1 MMRTTI
7 RFNSALIFFSF
18 CTLYLI
24 ILFNLFLIQIWNR
37 TFFSSLGTH
46 QYQLTITQLPVRA
59 PIYDRNGTAQPL
71 AVNKE
76 CVSAFIV
83 PNKLG
88 HKEALTQFLQE
99 HFPKAYQQFLTKQ
112 NRSFMYVKRRLSQDE
127 IQLIKDAACEDI
139 HLLSESSRFY
149 PLPCAAPIVGFTDV
163 DNKGLAGIELQC
175 NRDLTGKA
183 STCYLEKDARSGC
196 FYFKKELKHAGTQ
209 SKPTQLTID
218 NNLQFLV
225 DEELAATM
233 KQYNA
238 QEGAAIIMD
247 PVTGEILSLV
257 SRPYDDPNTGS
268 FDIANL
274 KPRGITESYERGS
287 VMKVFAALAALE
299 EQVVTPQEI
308 IDCKNSKT
316 CTIDGRTI
324 NTLKAHGRIPFAD
337 VIAFSNNIGIAQVA
351 KRLNEKLYDHYTRI
365 GFGSKTGISLPG
377 EQGGL
382 INHPSN
388 WSKQSIISLSYGYE
402 ISSTLLQLACAF
414 SMIANEGHP
423 IIPKIIIDG
432 KPQEIRKKLYQPKT
446 ITTIKDILRKTTKY
460 GTGWRF
466 QLKGYDIMS
475 KTGTAN
481 LLENG
486 TYNQNKNIFT
496 CASIIEKGPYKRVI
510 VSYIKE
516 TQTPNAHADTVA
528 VPLQKRI
535 AEKMIIHERVI

>member
-1 MMRTTI
+1 MIRNTI

-18 CTLYLI
+18 CTLYMI

-46 QYQLTITQLPVRA
+46 QYQLTITQLPLRA

-76 CVSAFIV
+76 CVSAFII
-83 PNKLG
+83 PNKLA
-88 HKEALTQFLQE
+88 HKEQLSQFLQE
-99 HFPKAYQQFLTKQ
+99 HFPKAHKQLQEKQ
-112 NRSFMYVKRRLSQDE
+112 NKAFMYVKRRLSPQE
-127 IQLIKDAACEDI
+127 IQLIKEEECEDI
-139 HLLSESSRFY
+139 HLLSEASRFY
-149 PLPCAAPIVGFTDV
+149 PLLCAAPVIGFTDI
-163 DNKGLAGIELQC
+163 DNKGLAGIELHC
-175 NRDLTGKA
+175 NQDLTGKA
-183 STCYLEKDARSGC
+183 STCCLEKDARSGC
-196 FYFKKELKHAGTQ
+196 FYFKKELKHAGTE

-218 NNLQFLV
+218 SNLQFLV
-225 DEELAATM
+225 DEELASTM

-238 QEGAAIIMD
+238 KEGAALIMD
-247 PVTGEILSLV
+247 PATGEILSIV
-257 SRPYDDPNTGS
+257 SRPYDDPNSGS
-268 FDIANL
+268 FDISNL

-316 CTIDGRTI
+316 CIIDGRTI
-324 NTLKAHGRIPFAD
+324 NTLKAHGQIPFAD

-365 GFGSKTGISLPG
+365 GFGTKTGIALPG
-377 EQGGL
+377 EQAGL

-402 ISSTLLQLACAF
+402 ISSTLLQLGCAF
-414 SMIANEGHP
+414 SMIANDGHP
-423 IIPKIIIDG
+423 ITPKIVLDG
-432 KPQEIRKKLYQPKT
+432 IPQEIRDPLYRPET
-446 ITTIKDILRKTTKY
+446 ISTIKDILRKTTKY

-466 QLKGYDIMS
+466 QLRGYDIMS

-486 TYNQNKNIFT
+486 TYNPNKNIFT
-496 CASIIEKGPYKRVI
+496 CASIVEKGSYKRVI

-535 AEKMIIHERVI
+535 AEKMIIHERVV

>member
-1 MMRTTI
+1 MIRATI

-46 QYQLTITQLPVRA
+46 QYQLTITQLPLRA

-83 PNKLG
+83 PNKLT
-88 HKEALTQFLQE
+88 HKEQLSEFLQE
-99 HFPKAYQQFLTKQ
+99 HFPRAYQQLLSKPD
-112 NRSFMYVKRRLSQDE
+112 RSFMYVKRRLQEDE
-127 IQLIKDAACEDI
+127 IQLIKETASDDI

-149 PLPCAAPIVGFTDV
+149 PLSCAAPVIGFTDV

-175 NRDLTGKA
+175 NQDLTGKA
-183 STCYLEKDARSGC
+183 TTCCLEKDARSGC
-196 FYFKKELKHAGTQ
+196 FYFKKELKTAGVQ
-209 SKPTQLTID
+209 SEPIKLTID
-218 NNLQFLV
+218 SNLQFLV
-225 DEELAATM
+225 NEELAATM
-233 KQYNA
+233 KQYKA
-238 QEGAAIIMD
+238 KEGAAIIMD
-247 PVTGEILSLV
+247 PATGEILSLL
-257 SRPYDDPNTGS
+257 SHPYDDPNTGS

-274 KPRGITESYERGS
+274 KPRAITESYERGS
-287 VMKVFAALAALE
+287 VMKVFTALAALE

-316 CTIDGRTI
+316 CIIDGRTI

-382 INHPSN
+382 INHPKN

-402 ISSTLLQLACAF
+402 ISTTLLQLACAF
-414 SMIANEGHP
+414 SMIANEGRP
-423 IIPKIIIDG
+423 ITPTLILDG
-432 KPQEIRKKLYQPKT
+432 TSQEIREPLYRSET
-446 ITTIKDILRKTTKY
+446 IATIKDILRKTTKY

-466 QLKGYDIMS
+466 QLRGYDIMS

-481 LLENG
+481 LLDNG

-496 CASIIEKGPYKRVI
+496 CASIVEKGPYKRVI

-535 AEKMIIHERVI
+535 AEKMIIHERVV